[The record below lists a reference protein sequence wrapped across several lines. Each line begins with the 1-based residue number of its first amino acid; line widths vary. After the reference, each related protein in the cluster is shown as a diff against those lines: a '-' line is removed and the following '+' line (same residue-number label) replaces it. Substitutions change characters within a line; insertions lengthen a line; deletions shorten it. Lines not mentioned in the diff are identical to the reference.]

1 MASFEGRVPNAPRP
15 PGLTPEGTQAAEG
28 GERPASAA
36 PNRLSDAPPP
46 PPSGGH
52 HDPGVRPDVPE
63 PLMDISTAM
72 VKLRELMQAAEQLQT
87 ATKGEDVRLLKGEI
101 DAGVREQIDKIQ
113 ENAKKLAES
122 KKWGLFGKIFGGFAL
137 GLSVFAAAATGGILA
152 PAVAAVSVAMFT
164 LQETGLM
171 DKMFDAMG
179 ASDAVRMGVMI
190 GVTGLLLAAGG
201 ASSVASFGKAA
212 QAGSKA
218 VDAASKAADVA
229 SRAAQAGAKFGRLG
243 AQIVKISNELGLNAA
258 RVGGFAQL
266 AGGVT
271 EVLEGSASIGTSV
284 TRHQADQAQAD
295 LKTLQADLLKDRKQ
309 LEQLIEAIE
318 QLLQQIEGRCKRA
331 ADGIKAEADSM
342 SNQIKAMS

>member
-15 PGLTPEGTQAAEG
+15 PGLTPEGTQATEG
-28 GERPASAA
+28 GERPGSDT

-46 PPSGGH
+46 PPADGH
-52 HDPGVRPDVPE
+52 HDPGVRPDAPE
-63 PLMDISTAM
+63 PLMDIATAM
-72 VKLRELMQAAEQLQT
+72 AKLRELMQAAEQLQT
-87 ATKGEDVRLLKGEI
+87 ATKGEDVRLLKDEI
-101 DAGVREQIDKIQ
+101 DAGIREQIDKIQ

-122 KKWGLFGKIFGGFAL
+122 KKWGLFGKIFGGIAL
-137 GLSVFAAAATGGILA
+137 ALSVVAAVATGGILA

-190 GVTGLLLAAGG
+190 GVTVLLLVAGG

-212 QAGSKA
+212 AQAGTKA
-218 VDAASKAADVA
+218 VDAAS
-229 SRAAQAGAKFGRLG
+229 RFGRLG
-243 AQIVKISNELGLNAA
+243 AQVAKISSELGLNTA

-271 EVLEGSASIGTSV
+271 EVLEGGASIGTSV

-318 QLLQQIEGRCKRA
+318 QLLQQIEGRFKRA
-331 ADGIKAEADSM
+331 ADSIKAEADSM